1 MIGRPLS
8 GHTHRPGTDNAPSPA
23 NGRHCESWTQSH
35 FGQRCHESD
44 LGPGTAPTHAPAPHN
59 TSGSAFK
66 PDRRWRT
73 FGSRRPVATTH
84 ARRRTANK
92 RICFTTRQGACDASE
107 GKEVLGLALIAAVQT
122 AASTEPNIGV
132 PMQRPTKPAEAAG
145 RTGPVHAA
153 PSRQRSV
160 RLLGPARRLHHSRSG
175 ACRPTERSP
184 RVRNQRGLRV
194 QAIPRHER
202 SPRAQRCSA
211 PVSLGDGLTHVRS
224 A

>member
-8 GHTHRPGTDNAPSPA
+8 GHTRRPGTDNAPSPA

-145 RTGPVHAA
+145 RTGPVRRHRHDSVQYVFWDRPVDCITLVPGPVARQSDLRVCETNEVFG
-153 PSRQRSV
+153 SRRS
-160 RLLGPARRLHHSRSG
+160 RAMSDL
-175 ACRPTERSP
+175 
-184 RVRNQRGLRV
+184 RVRSDVPHLCRWEM
-194 QAIPRHER
+194 A
-202 SPRAQRCSA
+202 
-211 PVSLGDGLTHVRS
+211 
-224 A
+224 